1 MEIHTLQCPILGFG
15 FCVFQRISLCSSGR
29 PGTHAPLPQPSRL
42 QLSYNGSNTQ
52 ESTNSSEGLQ
62 GKITVNILFE
72 WFCFWKDHHARL
84 EMEYSM
90 PQIILNVCTL
100 LKRSNVLSRLDGRA
114 GGRGEMR
121 PPSPRSQWRTSLISS
136 FSKSGNQ
143 GEEAESHLQARAAR
157 RKSWKPE

>member
-72 WFCFWKDHHARL
+72 WFCFWKHHHARL

-114 GGRGEMR
+114 GGGR
-121 PPSPRSQWRTSLISS
+121 
-136 FSKSGNQ
+136 
-143 GEEAESHLQARAAR
+143 
-157 RKSWKPE
+157 